1 MFTGLR
7 HSDEESID
15 PKSFCEA
22 FKDLS
27 GNPIN
32 IFEQMDVDEFTNI
45 LFERL
50 ENQLKGGHNF
60 INQHFGGVMANEV
73 ICRGCPHSS

>member
-1 MFTGLR
+1 MFIALQY
-7 HSDEESID
+7 SEEEYLN
-15 PKSFCEA
+15 PRRFCNA

-45 LFERL
+45 LFDRL
-50 ENQLKGGHNF
+50 ENQLKGCHNF
-60 INQHFGGVMANEV
+60 INNHFGGVMAN
-73 ICRGCPHSS
+73 